1 MEEDRGEGAKNTE
14 AQSSSSWS
22 FPYRRKQRDESQE
35 GRKTKRG
42 GPVDAPRSRS
52 TRRSSTIG
60 LESPVP
66 VYGSGVRCF
75 EQQADQVEASGRALD
90 TVFEHARGKPARRS
104 KSLRIHVVYFLQRRE
119 EIEDNEVE
127 MEILKKK

>member
-1 MEEDRGEGAKNTE
+1 MEEDRGEDGKNTE

-119 EIEDNEVE
+119 GIEDNEVE
-127 MEILKKK
+127 ILKKK

>member
-104 KSLRIHVVYFLQRRE
+104 KSLRIHVVYFLQWRE
-119 EIEDNEVE
+119 GIEDNEVE
-127 MEILKKK
+127 ILKKKR